1 MKQYLLSIY
10 QPDGPPPA
18 QVDLA
23 AIMREVS
30 AVRDE
35 MVAAGALVF
44 TGGLTD
50 AGAAAVVRPSTGTPL
65 VTDGPFIESKEHLGG
80 FSVIRA
86 ADRTAALEWGRKLAH
101 ATTLPVEV
109 REFR

>member
-10 QPDGPPPA
+10 QPDGPPPST
-18 QVDLA
+18 VDLE
-23 AIMREVS
+23 AIMRRVG

-44 TGGLTD
+44 TGGLHAAGD
-50 AGAAAVVRPSTGTPL
+50 AQLVRPTVDELL

-80 FSVIRA
+80 LSIVRA
-86 ADRTAALEWGRKLAH
+86 ADRDAALAWGRKLSQ